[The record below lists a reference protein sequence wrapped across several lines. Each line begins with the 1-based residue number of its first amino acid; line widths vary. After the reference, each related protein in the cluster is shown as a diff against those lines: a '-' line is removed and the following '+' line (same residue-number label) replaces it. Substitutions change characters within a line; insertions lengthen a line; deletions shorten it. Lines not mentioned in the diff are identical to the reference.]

1 MNNTPYG
8 QSVEERLIRLETRIE
23 QDLTN
28 LTKLVS
34 EVKEET
40 RQITQLNI
48 AYSKLDSKTSSAHK
62 RLDDMHSRLE
72 DMDKRVSESERSV
85 SRHDEKAKTNQ
96 FIQWS
101 IVGGLISFFFWFIRE
116 FGK

>member
-1 MNNTPYG
+1 MDN
-8 QSVEERLIRLETRIE
+8 VEERLIRLETRIE

-34 EVKEET
+34 EVREET
-40 RQITQLNI
+40 KQITQLNI

-62 RLDDMHSRLE
+62 RLDDYHSKIDNL
-72 DMDKRVSESERSV
+72 DKRVAITESAMTK
-85 SRHDEKAKTNQ
+85 HDEKAKQNQ

-101 IVGGLISFFFWFIRE
+101 IVGGLISFFFWFIKE